1 MKLIFSGFSLI
12 TLYLF
17 SGCNDGSDNSKVS
30 GKDDSSSAQ
39 SSATVKGLQ
48 ESLKEH
54 PDSAGLRYRL
64 VEELNRAGNYKEA
77 LKQSDSL
84 LQQDSTN
91 PAFWYKRGQIL
102 AVSGD
107 SVKAI
112 GALKISIDRAPL
124 FMEPQ
129 LLLAAIYANRNNPVA
144 LKIADHIVQSSEDPR
159 TETQAR
165 FIKGLYYSNIN
176 DKPAALRQFDSC
188 IVNDYSFLDAYVEK
202 GLVLYDQ
209 KDYAGALKVFEKSIE
224 VSNTFAE
231 AYYQAGRC
239 EEALGNKEEAVNYYK
254 KALGLDK
261 TLEAAAK
268 ALQRLKT

>member
-1 MKLIFSGFSLI
+1 MKLIFAGFFLVI
-12 TLYLF
+12 LF
-17 SGCNDGSDNSKVS
+17 LFTGCNNEAGNSKVS
-30 GKDDSSSAQ
+30 GKDDSSFAQ
-39 SSATVKGLQ
+39 SSATIKGLQ

-64 VEELNRAGNYKEA
+64 AEELNRSGNYKEA

-91 PAFWYKRGQIL
+91 PAFWYKRGEIL
-102 AVSGD
+102 ALSGD
-107 SVKAI
+107 TLKAI
-112 GALKISIDRAPL
+112 GALKISIERAPL

-129 LLLAAIYANRNNPVA
+129 LLLAAIYANRNDPVA
-144 LKIADHIVQSSEDPR
+144 LKIADHIVKSSEDPR

-176 DKPAALRQFDSC
+176 NKSAALRQFDSC

-202 GLVLYDQ
+202 GLILYDQ
-209 KDYAGALKVFEKSIE
+209 KDYAGALKVFEKAIQ

-231 AYYQAGRC
+231 AYYQSARC
-239 EEALGNKEEAVNYYK
+239 EEALGNKEEAINYYK

-268 ALQRLKT
+268 ALQKLKA